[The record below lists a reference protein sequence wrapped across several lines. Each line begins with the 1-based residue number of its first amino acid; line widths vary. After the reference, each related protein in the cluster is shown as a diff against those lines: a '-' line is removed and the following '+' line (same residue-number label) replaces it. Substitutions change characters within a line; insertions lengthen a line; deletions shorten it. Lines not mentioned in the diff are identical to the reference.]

1 MKYDVDYI
9 KNLWFAN
16 RNFVS
21 GRYYMW
27 LANQTKL
34 KEAGFSTPEWLTM
47 NQCRKNWFKVKPW
60 SKGVVVQ
67 HKEVVELK
75 EQNKDWSIEVK
86 KIPQIKSWLLFN
98 IAQTEPIK
106 SN

>member
-9 KNLWFAN
+9 KSLWFAN

-27 LANQTKL
+27 VSNQTKL
-34 KEAGFSTPEWLTM
+34 KEAGFATPEWLTF
-47 NQCRKNWFKVKPW
+47 NQAKKNWLKIKPW

-67 HKEVVELK
+67 HKDVVEVK
-75 EQNKDWSIEVK
+75 EQKKDWGIEIK
-86 KIPQIKSWLLFN
+86 KIPQIKSRLLFN
-98 IAQTEPIK
+98 LEQIETINK
-106 SN
+106 